1 MALAAVE
8 GWVDDQTMMSKAHF
22 HAVVDE
28 LRQPTRDLRRDIPE
42 TWAAFGALH
51 QQVVTEGALPT
62 RIKELMA
69 LVVGVVEHCDGCI
82 AYHAR
87 AAAKAGASE
96 AEVAEALGVTLLM
109 GGGPASVWAPRALEA
124 FREFAEPKLEE
135 AS

>member
-1 MALAAVE
+1 MTLARVAE
-8 GWVDDQTMMSKAHF
+8 PHDDQAMTDNAHF
-22 HAVVDE
+22 HTVVDE

-51 QQVVTEGALPT
+51 QQAVAEGALPT

-87 AAAKAGASE
+87 AAAKAGATE

-124 FREFAEPKLEE
+124 FREFADPPLEQ
-135 AS
+135 AG